1 MRMRVLVVEDQ
12 RGMAVMLKRALDEK
26 GHLASVAFNG
36 ADGVALANEAEFDV
50 IVLDLM
56 LPDRDGLGIVRELR
70 AQNDRTPILILTARD
85 TIADMVTLLDAGA
98 DDYLTKPCA
107 LAELFA
113 RVRAVARRGP
123 IEQPVVLRAGD
134 LTLDPATGQVH
145 RSGDEIQLTRTERL
159 LLEVLLR
166 HRGRPVPRRVIH
178 DAVWGPETDTGPNT
192 LEAFVKLLRAKVD
205 DPYDRKLIQTVRG
218 VGYRLHEEGSS

>member
-1 MRMRVLVVEDQ
+1 
-12 RGMAVMLKRALDEK
+12 MLKRAFDEK

-36 ADGVALANEAEFDV
+36 VDGVALANESEFDV

-70 AQNDRTPILILTARD
+70 ARNDRTPILMLTARD

-98 DDYLTKPCA
+98 DDYLTKPFA

-123 IEQPVVLRAGD
+123 IEQPVVLRAGE
-134 LTLDPATGQVH
+134 LTLDPATGEVVRNGH
-145 RSGDEIQLTRTERL
+145 SIQLTRTERL

-166 HRGRPVPRRVIH
+166 HRGRPVPRRVILE
-178 DAVWGPETDTGPNT
+178 AVWGSETDTDPNR

>member
-1 MRMRVLVVEDQ
+1 MRVLIVEDQ
-12 RGMAVMLKRALDEK
+12 RGMAVMLKRAFDEK
-26 GHLASVAFNG
+26 GHLTSIALNG
-36 ADGVALANEAEFDV
+36 NDGVVLTNEGDFDV

-56 LPDRDGLGIVRELR
+56 LPDRDGLEIVRELR
-70 AQNDRTPILILTARD
+70 ANNDRTPILILTAKD

-98 DDYLTKPCA
+98 DDYLTKPFA

-123 IEQPVVLRAGD
+123 IEQPVVLRVGD
-134 LTLDPATGQVH
+134 LTLDPSTGQVD
-145 RSGDEIQLTRTERL
+145 RGGQKIQLTRTERL

-166 HRGRPVPRRVIH
+166 HRGRPVPRGVILE
-178 DAVWGPETDTGPNT
+178 AVWGSEADTSLNT

-205 DPYDRKLIQTVRG
+205 DPYERKLIQTVRG
-218 VGYRLHEEGSS
+218 VGYRLCEEGGS